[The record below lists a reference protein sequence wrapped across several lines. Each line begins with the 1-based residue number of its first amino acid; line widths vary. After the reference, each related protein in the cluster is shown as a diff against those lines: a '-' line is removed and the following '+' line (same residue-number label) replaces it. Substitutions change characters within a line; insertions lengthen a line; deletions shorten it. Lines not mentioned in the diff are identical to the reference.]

1 MARPLVPD
9 VGDDLQ
15 IWREAEVKLNKQ
27 SWTAENV
34 LSSSFRDGREAN
46 TTHCKK
52 KKKKSLL
59 RNITQ
64 GLGFRREI

>member
-52 KKKKSLL
+52 KKKKKLVTKYHAGPRIS
-59 RNITQ
+59 T
-64 GLGFRREI
+64 